1 MKKKINF
8 KEVFPNFITILG
20 LCLGISS
27 IKFAFELNFEKS
39 IYCIVLAA
47 ILDAIDG
54 RIARFL
60 KSTSKFGAEL
70 DALVDFVNFGIS
82 PALILY
88 FYKLNTLPKFGWILC
103 LVFIIC
109 ACLRLARF
117 NSSDKLEKNTS
128 DMFFNGVPVPSG
140 AGLILLPIIFS
151 YSGFSAQNLNMNIFV
166 IFISITSFLMISK
179 IPTYSLKSF
188 KISRTAGVIL
198 ILILAIYFI
207 FLYQF
212 TFETLLISGILYLLL
227 IPVSFLH
234 YARYKKKNKNLDDS
248 LISDDF
254 I

>member
-1 MKKKINF
+1 M
-8 KEVFPNFITILG
+8 
-20 LCLGISS
+20 
-27 IKFAFELNFEKS
+27 
-39 IYCIVLAA
+39 
-47 ILDAIDG
+47 
-54 RIARFL
+54 
-60 KSTSKFGAEL
+60 
-70 DALVDFVNFGIS
+70 
-82 PALILY
+82 
-88 FYKLNTLPKFGWILC
+88 
-103 LVFIIC
+103 FIIC

-151 YSGFSAQNLNMNIFV
+151 YSGFSEQNLNMNIFV

>member
-82 PALILY
+82 PAFSEKSFSFIKLTDWSNWHPKMKRKDISDED
-88 FYKLNTLPKFGWILC
+88 FYNLQRELSRLPRNSSPIRYRNRCSITGRDNGYRRKFGISR
-103 LVFIIC
+103 IT
-109 ACLRLARF
+109 LREYASR
-117 NSSDKLEKNTS
+117 
-128 DMFFNGVPVPSG
+128 
-140 AGLILLPIIFS
+140 GLIP
-151 YSGFSAQNLNMNIFV
+151 GM
-166 IFISITSFLMISK
+166 T
-179 IPTYSLKSF
+179 KS
-188 KISRTAGVIL
+188 SW
-198 ILILAIYFI
+198 
-207 FLYQF
+207 
-212 TFETLLISGILYLLL
+212 
-227 IPVSFLH
+227 
-234 YARYKKKNKNLDDS
+234 
-248 LISDDF
+248 
-254 I
+254 